1 MSDCERR
8 CEDSTSRQS
17 DRWFFLVSCLKD
29 LEQKASETG
38 RLNMAMTPEELSER
52 IENITKDYAGSVHDL
67 YSAIGVLAVGDK
79 LGWRVLRITLGRG
92 TYSKYQKILDVDF
105 KEAFPEEG
113 VHARKS
119 LGLGIVKKLNNF
131 WNVVKGVEAIDPIKK
146 KMLV

>member
-1 MSDCERR
+1 
-8 CEDSTSRQS
+8 
-17 DRWFFLVSCLKD
+17 
-29 LEQKASETG
+29 
-38 RLNMAMTPEELSER
+38 MAMTPEELSER

-119 LGLGIVKKLNNF
+119 LGLDIVKKLNNF